1 VKEVV
6 TWKALRHPNIMPLL
20 GATMTETRFTM
31 VSEWMVK
38 GDINKFVKAN
48 ADADRLRACVF
59 FVQGPRL
66 HLSLDDNMVAVA
78 ERGY

>member
-1 VKEVV
+1 
-6 TWKALRHPNIMPLL
+6 MPLL

-48 ADADRLRACVF
+48 VDADRLELVRFLFRILAFIC
-59 FVQGPRL
+59 R
-66 HLSLDDNMVAVA
+66 
-78 ERGY
+78 